1 MIVTFRS
8 KAAGEVIMLGEHAR
22 PLLELAGK
30 MPEIAAGTRG
40 VFTPEQ
46 LPEAIRRIE
55 TAIGIEKE
63 PRFDEDNP
71 EEKEKA
77 ASHVGLK
84 QRAFPL
90 LDMLRKAQ
98 AQNVNVTWEN

>member
-8 KAAGEVIMLGEHAR
+8 KAAGEIIMLGEHAK

-30 MPEIAAGTRG
+30 LPEIAAGTRG

-46 LPEAIRRIE
+46 LPDAIRRIE
-55 TAIGIEKE
+55 AAIGGERE
-63 PRFDEDNP
+63 PRFDESNP

-77 ASHVGLK
+77 ARYVGLR

-98 AQNVNVTWEN
+98 AKNVNVTWEA

>member
-8 KAAGEVIMLGEHAR
+8 KAAGAVIMLGEHAK

-30 MPEIAAGTRG
+30 PSDIAGGTRG

-46 LPEAIRRIE
+46 LGEAIRRIE
-55 TAIGIEKE
+55 AALGNERD
-63 PRFDEDNP
+63 PQFDETDP
-71 EEKEKA
+71 VEKEKA
-77 ASHVGLK
+77 ARYVGLK

-90 LDMLRKAQ
+90 LDMLRKAHEQ
-98 AQNVNVTWEN
+98 QVNVTWES

>member
-8 KAAGEVIMLGEHAR
+8 KAAGEVIMLGEHAQ

-30 MPEIAAGTRG
+30 IPEIAAGARG

-55 TAIGIEKE
+55 AAIGGEKE
-63 PRFDEDNP
+63 PRFDE
-71 EEKEKA
+71 EKEKA
-77 ASHVGLK
+77 ARYVGLR

-90 LDMLRKAQ
+90 LDMMRKAQ
-98 AQNVNVTWEN
+98 AKNVNVTWET

>member
-30 MPEIAAGTRG
+30 SAEIAGGGRG
-40 VFTPEQ
+40 VFTAAQ
-46 LPEAIRRIE
+46 LPDAIARIE
-55 TAIGIEKE
+55 AALKAESAPYTNDRD
-63 PRFDEDNP
+63 PDE
-71 EEKEKA
+71 EEKA
-77 ASHVGLK
+77 RNAVSLK

-90 LDMLRKAQ
+90 LDMMRHA
-98 AQNVNVTWEN
+98 AARGVDVTWE